1 MAKDN
6 NHLGLP
12 MAHMGQAVSD
22 GELNMSTRG
31 CAGSSSSLP
40 GIQISPASQANS
52 VLSWA
57 VSFEKLLEDPTGV
70 RYFTDFLNSEV
81 SAENIMF
88 WQACEEFQKIPAT
101 SSAKLKASACSIYQT
116 YLACSAPFAVNIT
129 DTAKNQTQ
137 DLESPTPDMFDKAQS
152 QIFKLMK
159 MDSYRR
165 FVRSPLYQSCS
176 LASVEGRPLPSHPA
190 VHMGSW
196 EDVAAHSP
204 SSSNGKMD
212 QSNSSPGKQRRK
224 RGSWGA
230 ADMLSAA
237 GGHMSVKSTSS
248 MELGSLYR
256 RAEDGGLSPGSPGAP
271 GGRRL
276 GEGGYCCVFLPDGSA
291 SLAPTRAGLSL
302 RDMLAGLCEKRG
314 FPLKDVII
322 YLRDKPLSMDQDCSV
337 LRDQQVT
344 LELRVMLTL
353 EVVSTGKTTVYM
365 VKSSRTLQDTLSV
378 VLQKNPLKLQDTLVT
393 MSGSS
398 QALDMATCVYQLA
411 NKTLQLHSIKD
422 KDSSPGSRGSTG
434 TTATKQGSTAS
445 PDGNGARASGQPDR
459 TQPRPSKICDIEE
472 MLELLARAQCCR
484 VDDQR
489 GPLTR
494 EHLELP
500 AFLLLPAQPGDP
512 PAPDAPTSSPP
523 ASSPPTPPPA
533 APHVTGGPGGG
544 AEGGA
549 PAPPEPEPKSLKET
563 SIGCPQPP
571 RGPGRA
577 GGGGPVVPGGQAH
590 GKAAGSGRGSNR
602 RTLQRTGKA
611 AGSGRGSNRR
621 TLQRTG
627 KAAGSGR
634 GSNRRTLQ
642 RTGKAAGSGRGSN
655 RRTLQR
661 TGKAAGRAVPLP
673 SLLDSYG
680 TAPPAK
686 QPA

>member
-12 MAHMGQAVSD
+12 MAHMGLAVSD

-116 YLACSAPFAVNIT
+116 YLAASAPFAVNIT

-256 RAEDGGLSPGSPGAP
+256 RTEDGGLSPGSPGAP

-322 YLRDKPLSMDQDCSV
+322 YLRGKDKPLSMDQDCSV

-353 EVVSTGKTTVYM
+353 EVVSTGKTTVCM

-378 VLQKNPLKLQDTLVT
+378 VLQKHPLKLQDTLVT

-445 PDGNGARASGQPDR
+445 LDGSGARASGQPDR

-500 AFLLLPAQPGDP
+500 AFLLLPAQPGDGDP
-512 PAPDAPTSSPP
+512 PAPDRTLTAASPWGPGEAPTAGPCSAQGRLLDGPSC
-523 ASSPPTPPPA
+523 PTPLPPGQLRDRP
-533 APHVTGGPGGG
+533 PHK
-544 AEGGA
+544 A
-549 PAPPEPEPKSLKET
+549 T
-563 SIGCPQPP
+563 SIVGD
-571 RGPGRA
+571 A
-577 GGGGPVVPGGQAH
+577 SH
-590 GKAAGSGRGSNR
+590 
-602 RTLQRTGKA
+602 
-611 AGSGRGSNRR
+611 
-621 TLQRTG
+621 
-627 KAAGSGR
+627 
-634 GSNRRTLQ
+634 
-642 RTGKAAGSGRGSN
+642 
-655 RRTLQR
+655 
-661 TGKAAGRAVPLP
+661 P
-673 SLLDSYG
+673 S
-680 TAPPAK
+680 A
-686 QPA
+686 

>member
-1 MAKDN
+1 MVAFVGIFRTFSRMAKETVKTSRFRLIGKQCN
-6 NHLGLP
+6 YSRVEVGSGVKGL
-12 MAHMGQAVSD
+12 AVSD

-101 SSAKLKASACSIYQT
+101 SSAKLKASACCIYQT
-116 YLACSAPFAVNIT
+116 YLAGSAPFAVNIT

-196 EDVAAHSP
+196 EDVAATGL

-256 RAEDGGLSPGSPGAP
+256 RTEDGSLSPDSPGSRGGGTSSSTSGARTSP
-271 GGRRL
+271 YLWTRML
-276 GEGGYCCVFLPDGSA
+276 CVARP
-291 SLAPTRAGLSL
+291 AG
-302 RDMLAGLCEKRG
+302 D
-314 FPLKDVII
+314 
-322 YLRDKPLSMDQDCSV
+322 
-337 LRDQQVT
+337 

-353 EVVSTGKTTVYM
+353 EKH
-365 VKSSRTLQDTLSV
+365 Q
-378 VLQKNPLKLQDTLVT
+378 LKLQDTLVT

-422 KDSSPGSRGSTG
+422 NDSSRARGSTG
-434 TTATKQGSTAS
+434 TTATQQGTAQRLGQ
-445 PDGNGARASGQPDR
+445 DGRRDGRTAGQTTTRPRQSARPRDVTGRDRSLKHNRPQEAAIAVSDRSLTPTPARERCWSCWATPSAAGWNDSSGLQKGA
-459 TQPRPSKICDIEE
+459 
-472 MLELLARAQCCR
+472 LEL
-484 VDDQR
+484 
-489 GPLTR
+489 T
-494 EHLELP
+494 
-500 AFLLLPAQPGDP
+500 AFLLLHSQHGDATAPDGPHKGPRAPTQQP
-512 PAPDAPTSSPP
+512 PAPTPPSSP
-523 ASSPPTPPPA
+523 SPPPA
-533 APHVTGGPGGG
+533 RPDAPASGSPAGRRHRGPRRG
-544 AEGGA
+544 AERGRRR
-549 PAPPEPEPKSLKET
+549 PETTPKSLKET
-563 SIGCPQPP
+563 SI
-571 RGPGRA
+571 
-577 GGGGPVVPGGQAH
+577 
-590 GKAAGSGRGSNR
+590 
-602 RTLQRTGKA
+602 
-611 AGSGRGSNRR
+611 
-621 TLQRTG
+621 
-627 KAAGSGR
+627 
-634 GSNRRTLQ
+634 
-642 RTGKAAGSGRGSN
+642 
-655 RRTLQR
+655 
-661 TGKAAGRAVPLP
+661 
-673 SLLDSYG
+673 
-680 TAPPAK
+680 
-686 QPA
+686 